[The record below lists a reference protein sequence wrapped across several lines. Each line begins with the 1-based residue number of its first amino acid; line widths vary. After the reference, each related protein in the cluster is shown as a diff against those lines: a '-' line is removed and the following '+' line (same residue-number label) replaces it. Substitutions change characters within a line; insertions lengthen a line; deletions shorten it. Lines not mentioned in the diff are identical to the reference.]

1 MSARPKGV
9 ADVLPLTPLQRG
21 LVYLARRDGET
32 GTDPYTIQVVLHG
45 DGPDPDRLHGA
56 LDAVL
61 ARHDVLRA
69 AIRDRKRGE
78 PVAVVPTTARV
89 GWRTVDAADDDE
101 AERLVTA
108 ERTTRFDLAK
118 PPLVR
123 ALLVRVGGAW
133 RLAITIHHVVVDG
146 WSLGPLLRELLTTA
160 GGEEPAQEP
169 VPFRRHLEHLATLD
183 RDTAAKR
190 LADDL
195 DGIDEPTLLVG
206 PTSGTGL
213 PAAVTVELPDL
224 RHDRHTLATQ
234 LQAAWGIVLARLT
247 GRDDVVLGTTV
258 SGRPAALAGVEDMI
272 GPFVTTLPTRV
283 SVGSGTV
290 GELLDDLAR
299 RGRDRLADEQADLGT
314 VQRLTGVEGELFDTL
329 VVVENVGLD
338 PSKLAALAPSLGV
351 REVTIHDAT
360 HYPVSVVALPAHGD
374 SPARLRLVHR
384 LPDDEAA
391 ALLERLVR
399 VLGALEDL
407 DASVASVEVTSPEER
422 DELVRAGNTS
432 PRSTPTTWPALFA
445 AAARRDPEKPAVVVG
460 GPDPAVVGTL
470 TWAELD
476 ARSSAVASALAAQGI
491 GPGSVVGVSLP
502 RSPDMIVALAG
513 VLRSGAAYLPLDPDY
528 PADRLEY
535 MVADSG
541 AALVIDDVD
550 SLMSDVSMAAL
561 LTPPDPDDTAY
572 LIYTSGST
580 GRPKGVVVPHAGVAD
595 LIATATDP
603 ERLAVTPDSTVAMFA
618 SVSFDL
624 AFFEMSMALCV
635 GGTLVVVPTAL
646 RAPDHAL
653 AAYLRDHGVTH
664 AALPPSVS
672 GALPADAP
680 LPSPMTILVGTEA
693 VPPELVARWGHERRL
708 FDAYGPT
715 EVTVNATLG
724 ALRPDDVART
734 GAAPIGRVDVGGR
747 AYVLDRRLQPV
758 PAGVPGE
765 LYLAG
770 AGLARGYHG
779 RPDLTADRFLA
790 DPFGA
795 AFGAPG
801 ARMYRTGDLVR
812 RRPALLP
819 DGGSDPWPGELDYLG
834 RVDEQVSLRGFRVE
848 PGEVA
853 SVLAEDPS
861 VGQALAVVR
870 HDDRPQLVAY
880 VTPGSGSP
888 DPAAL
893 REHAAAR
900 LPEHMVPSAVVVLDA
915 FPLTPNAKI
924 DRARLPAPEFS
935 AGGGRAAE
943 TDAERAL
950 CAVLADVLELEEVGP
965 EDDFFALGGDSIV
978 ALSLVSRARRAGW
991 ILTPRQVV
999 EQRTAGALAS
1009 VAVRE
1014 AADEDT
1020 APVADD
1026 GTGRVALSPVARAWL
1041 ARGYSRR
1048 YHQRV
1053 LVDRPAGD
1061 LTAALDAVLARHDL
1075 LRARLVLD
1083 DEPYLDVPA
1092 PGAVSASDVLGDQQS
1107 LTGPAD
1113 PAPDRSGSDDH
1124 DAVVERTVDRLDP
1137 QAGRM
1142 LTAAVVGDR
1151 LLLVGHH
1158 LVVDAVSWR
1167 VIAEDLERAAR
1178 GETLDPV
1185 PTSFRTHTADLP
1197 EQAAARAAERDHWL
1211 DAAPRPEDA
1220 LGTGHGTVGTQ
1231 RHHHVTVPAEI
1242 ATPLLTELPAAVRG
1256 GIDDVLLSA
1265 VLLATD
1271 RDDLVVDRERH
1282 GRESERDLARTVG
1295 WFTVTHPVRL
1305 RPASDPGATLKA
1317 VKEQLR
1323 ATPGDGAGWGLLRE
1337 IARDPALVDAP
1348 APPVLV
1354 NYLGRTTGDFSGGA
1368 DDDMPVAHALE
1379 INAQRG
1385 PDDELVARFST
1396 AVLPDDEV
1404 AALADAFVAACRE
1417 LVASGVEGP
1426 TPSDFGLVTLT
1437 QADVDALGAVD
1448 DVLPPSPLAEGIL
1461 ATTAL
1466 EGDDDVYA
1474 VALEIELSDAPTDEQ
1489 RAALDRAAT
1498 ALIARHDALRESF
1511 PQVSSGRWVTA
1522 IGTEPVSPLWSYR
1535 LDGHRLRV
1543 EAHHAVLDGWSVPV
1557 LVREWFA
1564 LWTAALNGAEDLV
1577 AAAGLG
1583 PTYPHRRHLARLAAR
1598 DTTADRDAWRTAL
1611 ADLDGPTLLA
1621 DALPTVTGSG
1631 VGERDRVIGST
1642 ALLATAR
1649 ELGVTVATVLQVAWA
1664 LVLSRTTGH
1673 DDVVLGQTVSGRPA
1687 DVEGVDDA
1695 VGLYITTVPVRI
1707 ALRDDEPLAD
1717 LVVRVQSEQAALLD
1731 HHDLGLQGIQREAG
1745 VGDLFDTLL
1754 VVENYPLDP
1763 AAVDAALPEGLHVAQ
1778 VRNDDAPHYPA
1789 SLVATP
1795 GAEGLH
1801 LRLTHRRHV
1810 VDTPTADALLDR
1822 VEAALRLLAES
1833 TEEAQGP
1840 LDLLDDTT
1848 RAAVLAGGPEREYP
1862 RTTLTAA
1869 IVDGLRREP
1878 DAPAVVTPDGTTLTR
1893 RELDER
1899 SAALAADLAAQGIG
1913 RGDVVGV
1920 AWPRSAELIVSLV
1933 GVLRAGAAYLPLDP
1947 DHPADRR
1954 EFMLADSGA
1963 RLVLGPDAA
1972 PNVSNAPMT
1981 TLNDSM
1987 AAVLTPQGDP
1997 DDAAYVLYTS
2007 GSTGRPKGVVVT
2019 HAAIVNR
2026 LAWMQ
2031 ERFGLGAGDAVL
2043 QKTPSTFDVSVWEFF
2058 WPLVDGAPLVFAAPG
2073 RHGDPEHLVERITA
2087 GDVTTLHFVPS
2098 MLRPFL
2104 DHVAVT
2110 GAPAS
2115 LRRIV
2120 TSGEG
2125 LPGALAQR
2133 CHELLPDVELHNL
2146 YGPTEAAVDVTAVHV
2161 TSGDVTIGPPVANTG
2176 VRVLDTHLR
2185 PVAPGVPGELYLT
2198 GVQLARG
2205 YHGRPALTADRF
2217 VADPFGPSGTRMYRT
2232 GDVVRRRPD
2241 GDLEHLGRADDQV
2254 KIRGFRVELGEV
2266 ESALAADPRVAQAV
2280 ASVRT
2285 TDAGAVRLVAHVV
2298 PTGDVTPDDTTP
2310 DDLRAR
2316 TAATLPEHMVPS
2328 SIVLL
2333 DDLPLTPSGK
2343 VDRRALPDD
2352 ATDRAVSGR
2361 APAGPAEEALADAIG
2376 AVLGVEH
2383 VPADADF
2390 LALGGDSILAIAVVA
2405 KARAAG
2411 LQVTPRQ
2418 VLTHRTVEALAVAA
2432 GEVTTAVVEQDPA
2445 QAPLPP
2451 IAVALLAA
2459 GPWRRFHQWRAFG
2472 LDEAPDLEEA
2482 VAAHAALRVRVDP
2495 EQRLMIV
2502 QDEHPGPLVV
2512 EADVDAEQAAR
2523 EAADRLDPERGV
2535 VVQGVR
2541 TADRLV
2547 VVIHHIAVDAVS
2559 WLHLAGPS
2567 TPGYLRWTTR
2577 LADEAPGLRDRLD
2590 AWAAVLRRDPSALPT
2605 RDALDPQRDVAAAL
2619 HRRELRIPAAG
2630 LAAAAARVGG
2640 GVEDALLAALA
2651 LAVGTDLVVEVEAHG
2666 RPDELSDVVG
2676 WFTTAAPVRL
2686 APGPDAVR
2694 TLRGAVAARRTLP
2707 GPDRTFGQLRWLDDE
2722 GARVL
2727 GALPGPDVALN
2738 YLGRSTGG
2746 DGGLHGGGDP
2756 DRPATV
2762 PLTVDAVL
2770 EDDTLVV
2777 RTSWPEAVLPDDGA
2791 GRVLDAFA
2799 TAIGEL
2805 AALAGADLGALAGP
2819 AVVTAPLTGD
2829 ALERVLA
2836 EVGAPVVDVLPPS
2849 PLAEGLMLLAPGP
2862 DGAGDD
2868 PYTIQLTI
2876 PVAGEVDAG
2885 ALEAAVTAT
2894 VARHDALRTVLP
2906 AGPDGRPL
2914 AVVLADPPSRTFRVD
2929 GRAPTEVAA
2938 DDRRPFDLARGPL
2951 LRATLADG
2959 ALVLTV
2965 HHVAIDGWSM
2975 PILVRDQLA
2984 TWAGT
2989 APRDAA
2995 PAYRDHL
3002 ARLAARDPDA
3012 DLALWREALAGFET
3026 PTVLAPGAV
3035 VDGGRPTREPV
3046 PLSVDPAAVA
3056 RRHGVTVAT
3065 VLQVAW
3071 GVLLGWA
3078 TGSDDVVLLQTVS
3091 GRDSQDGGTVGLFID
3106 TVPVRVQ
3113 PRAGT
3118 TVGALL
3124 GAVRDEQA
3132 ALTGAEHVGL
3142 AAIQRAVG
3150 LPELADTL
3158 LVVENYPVDAATLP
3172 APEGVEVG
3180 PIAADD
3186 GTHYPV
3192 CVVGTGEGVHLA
3204 HHLGE
3209 DEGRTWAARLGRV
3222 IDALAQDGPI
3232 AAIDPLDDA
3241 SRRLVV
3247 ETWNDTAVDAGE
3259 RTWPEWFDATVASS
3273 PDAVAVVG
3281 EAVDGTSVSWTY
3293 AELDERSAAVAA
3305 SLRARG
3311 IGPEDVV
3318 GVALPRT
3325 PDLVVGLVA
3334 VLRAG
3339 AAYLP
3344 LDPDYPADRL
3354 RFTVADAGVRVV
3366 LTVPEVSLP
3375 AFDDVEFVTL
3385 SVSKA
3390 ALLTPPEVHR
3400 ANAAYVIHTSGST
3413 GRPKGVVVPH
3423 GVVPSLVA
3431 TATDRLGLR
3440 PGARV
3445 LQFASP
3451 GFDVAFWELTMA
3463 MAVGATLVVAPTRV
3477 RVPDRTLTDFLTEH
3491 RLGAG
3496 DVLILPPALV
3506 AALPEDAELPDEAVL
3521 LVGTEAV
3528 PPAVIERWAAR
3539 MRVFN
3544 AYGPTE
3550 VAVNS
3555 TLGETD
3561 PSSGASG
3568 RVPIGVPDPNT
3579 TAHVLDPALR
3589 PVPPGGVGELY
3600 LGGPGLARGY
3610 LGRPDLTADRF
3621 VANPFDGPGKR
3632 MYRTGDVVRRLP
3644 DGRLDHLGRADDQV
3658 KVRGYRI
3665 ELGEVAAAVAS
3676 APGVDRAVADTRPGP
3691 GGSRRLVA
3699 WFVAA
3704 ADTPADPDAVRA
3716 HLADGLPAPMV
3727 PTALVPVADIPT
3739 LPSGKT
3745 DRRALPEP
3753 DLGAAVAGQ
3762 EPRTAAER
3770 EVAQVVAD
3778 VLDLDTLPDV
3788 DAAFTDL
3795 GGHSL
3800 LLPVLRRG
3808 LAGIGLDVPV
3818 AELLARPT
3826 VAELARLRDDGST
3839 DGESG
3844 DSSRWIRLRDGAG
3857 SPVVLLPG
3865 AGGTVY
3871 PYAALAAALGDRP
3884 VWALQGAELVGED
3897 GPASVEAVVAD
3908 VLEHLGTTGELDLVG
3923 WSYGGVVAA
3932 AVARELGE
3940 RLGSLTLLDAWPGL
3954 GEIEGTG
3961 DPAAFLGDVLGVGP
3975 VDDEPGL
3982 AAAVAAD
3989 PALAELYPPEVL
4001 RGAVRHVEHARA
4013 VLVAHRPQGVETTA
4027 PVTVVVATRENDE
4040 TRARDVWAP
4049 VLPGHTR
4056 FAAVDAT
4063 HLGLLRP
4070 GGVTEVGGLVRES
4083 ITSTNT
4089 DTSTATTE
4097 ERP

>member
-21 LVYLARRDGET
+21 LVYLARRDGDEGT
-32 GTDPYTIQVVLHG
+32 DEGTDPYTIQLVLHG
-45 DGPDPDRLHGA
+45 DGPDPERLHGA

-89 GWRTVDAADDDE
+89 GWRDETAASDDE

-108 ERTTRFDLAK
+108 ERTARFDLAT

-123 ALLVRVGGAW
+123 ALLVRVGEGW

-146 WSLGPLLRELLTTA
+146 WSLGPLLRELLATA
-160 GGEEPAQEP
+160 EGTPPTGDP

-195 DGIDEPTLLVG
+195 AGIDEPTLLVG
-206 PTSGTGL
+206 ASSGTGL
-213 PAAVTVELPDL
+213 PSSVTVDLPPL
-224 RHDRHTLATQ
+224 RSDRHTLATQ

-258 SGRPAALAGVEDMI
+258 SGRPAALDGVEDMI

-283 SVGSGTV
+283 SVASPGTV
-290 GELLDDLAR
+290 GDLLDDLAR
-299 RGRDRLADEQADLGT
+299 RGRDRLADEHADLAA
-314 VQRLTGVEGELFDTL
+314 VQRLTGVDGELFDTL

-338 PSKLAALAPSLGV
+338 PSKLAALAPSVGV

-374 SPARLRLVHR
+374 EPARLRLAHR
-384 LPDDEAA
+384 LPDADAA
-391 ALLERLVR
+391 VLLDRLVR

-407 DASVASVEVTSPEER
+407 DAPVAAIEVTSPEER
-422 DELVRAGNTS
+422 RELIRVGNTS
-432 PRSTPTTWPALFA
+432 ERSTPTTWPALFT

-476 ARSSAVASALAAQGI
+476 ARSSAVASALHARGI

-502 RSPDMIVALAG
+502 RSPDLIVALAG
-513 VLRSGAAYLPLDPDY
+513 VLRCGAAYLPLDPDY

-550 SLMSDVSMAAL
+550 SLTSNVSMAAL
-561 LTPPDPDDTAY
+561 LTPPDPDDAAY

-653 AAYLRDHGVTH
+653 AAYLREHGVTH
-664 AALPPSVS
+664 AALPPSVT
-672 GALPADAP
+672 GALPPDAP
-680 LPSPMTILVGTEA
+680 LPEPMTILVGTEA
-693 VPPELVARWGHERRL
+693 VPPELVARWGYGRRL

-758 PAGVPGE
+758 PTGVPGE

-779 RPDLTADRFLA
+779 RPDLTADRFVA
-790 DPFGA
+790 DPFG
-795 AFGAPG
+795 GPG
-801 ARMYRTGDLVR
+801 ERMYRTGDLVR

-853 SVLAEDPS
+853 SVLAEDPG

-870 HDDRPQLVAY
+870 HDDGRARLVAY
-880 VTPGSGSP
+880 VTPGSGAP
-888 DPAAL
+888 EPAAL
-893 REHAAAR
+893 RERAAAR
-900 LPEHMVPSAVVVLDA
+900 LPEHMVPAAVVVLDA

-924 DRARLPAPEFS
+924 DRARLPAPEF
-935 AGGGRAAE
+935 AGGGGRAASTE
-943 TDAERAL
+943 AERAL
-950 CAVLADVLELEEVGP
+950 CGALAEVLDLEDVGP
-965 EDDFFALGGDSIV
+965 DDDFFALGGDSIV

-999 EQRTAGALAS
+999 EQRTAGALAT

-1014 AADEDT
+1014 VAEEA

-1026 GTGRVALSPVARAWL
+1026 GTGRVELTPVARAWL
-1041 ARGYSRR
+1041 ERGYSRR

-1053 LVDRPAGD
+1053 LVDRPDGD
-1061 LTAALDAVLARHDL
+1061 LPAALDAVLARHDL
-1075 LRARLVLD
+1075 LRARLVRG

-1092 PGAVSASDVLGDQQS
+1092 PGSVSAADVLGDHQTS
-1107 LTGPAD
+1107 TRPEGDAG
-1113 PAPDRSGSDDH
+1113 ATSGTDDH
-1124 DAVVERTVDRLDP
+1124 DALVERTADRLDP
-1137 QAGRM
+1137 EAGRM

-1167 VIAEDLERAAR
+1167 VITEDLQRAAA

-1185 PTSFRTHTADLP
+1185 PTSFRTHTADLA
-1197 EQAAARAAERDHWL
+1197 EQASTRAGEREHWL
-1211 DAAPRPEDA
+1211 AAAPDPGPADR
-1220 LGTGHGTVGTQ
+1220 GTVSDQ
-1231 RHHHVTVPAEI
+1231 RHHHVTVPAEV

-1256 GIDDVLLSA
+1256 GIDDVLLTA
-1265 VLLATD
+1265 MLLATGAD
-1271 RDDLVVDRERH
+1271 ELVVDRERH
-1282 GRESERDLARTVG
+1282 GRESDRDLSRTVG

-1305 RPASDPGATLKA
+1305 RPAAHPGATLKA

-1323 ATPGDGAGWGLLRE
+1323 ATPGGGAGWGLLRE
-1337 IARDPALVDAP
+1337 VARDADLRA
-1348 APPVLV
+1348 AATPPVLV

-1368 DDDMPVAHALE
+1368 DDDMPLAHVLE
-1379 INAQRG
+1379 VNAQRA
-1385 PDDELVARFST
+1385 DDDGLLARFST

-1404 AALADAFVAACRE
+1404 AALADAFVTACRQ
-1417 LVASGVEGP
+1417 LVASEVQGA
-1426 TPSDFGLVTLT
+1426 TPSDFPLVALT
-1437 QADVDALGAVD
+1437 QDDVDALGAVD

-1474 VALEIELSDAPTDEQ
+1474 VALEIELSAAPTDEQ

-1522 IGTEPVSPLWSYR
+1522 IGTEPVSPLWTYR
-1535 LDGHRLRV
+1535 VEGHRLVV

-1564 LWTAALNGAEDLV
+1564 LWTAALDGARDDADLV

-1583 PTYPHRRHLARLAAR
+1583 PTYPHRRHLARLDAR
-1598 DTTADRDAWRTAL
+1598 DTTVDREAWRAAL

-1621 DALPTVTGSG
+1621 DALSSGTGEG
-1631 VGERDRVIGST
+1631 TGERDRVLDSAG
-1642 ALLATAR
+1642 LARTAR
-1649 ELGVTVATVLQVAWA
+1649 DLGVTAATMLQVAWA
-1664 LVLSRTTGH
+1664 LVLSRTTGR

-1695 VGLYITTVPVRI
+1695 VGLYITTIPVRVR
-1707 ALRDDEPLAD
+1707 LRDDEPLAD
-1717 LVVRVQSEQAALLD
+1717 LVVRVQAEQAALLD
-1731 HHDLGLQGIQREAG
+1731 HHDLGLQGIQRAAG

-1763 AAVDAALPEGLHVAQ
+1763 AAVDAALPAGLHVEA

-1795 GAEGLH
+1795 GPEGLH

-1810 VDTPTADALLDR
+1810 VDDAAADALLDR
-1822 VEAALRLLAES
+1822 VEAALRLLVES
-1833 TEEAQGP
+1833 PEEAQGP
-1840 LDLLDDTT
+1840 LDLLDDAT
-1848 RAAVLAGGPEREYP
+1848 RDAVLAGGPDRAFP
-1862 RTTLTAA
+1862 TTTLAA
-1869 IVDGLRREP
+1869 AVVAGLRREP
-1878 DAPAVVTPDGTTLTR
+1878 DAPAVVTPDGTTVTR
-1893 RELDER
+1893 RELDDR
-1899 SAALAADLAAQGIG
+1899 SAALASGLASRGIG

-1920 AWPRSAELIVSLV
+1920 AWPRSAELIVALV

-1954 EFMLADSGA
+1954 EFMLVDSGA
-1963 RLVLGPDAA
+1963 RVVLDD
-1972 PNVSNAPMT
+1972 SNASLLSLDASSDALP
-1981 TLNDSM
+1981 
-1987 AAVLTPQGDP
+1987 APEVHP

-2019 HAAIVNR
+2019 HAAIMNR

-2031 ERFGLGAGDAVL
+2031 ERFALGAHDAVL

-2058 WPLVDGAPLVFAAPG
+2058 WPLVDGAPMVLAAPG
-2073 RHGDPEHLVERITA
+2073 RHGDPEHLVERIAA
-2087 GDVTTLHFVPS
+2087 GSVTTLHFVPS

-2104 DHVAVT
+2104 DHLGSTATAV
-2110 GAPAS
+2110 GS
-2115 LRRIV
+2115 LRRVV

-2125 LPGALAQR
+2125 LPGALARR
-2133 CHELLPDVELHNL
+2133 CLDLLPGVELHNL
-2146 YGPTEAAVDVTAVHV
+2146 YGPTEAAVDVTAIRVE
-2161 TSGDVTIGPPVANTG
+2161 GADVTIGPPVANTG
-2176 VRVLDTHLR
+2176 VRVLDTRLR
-2185 PVAPGVPGELYLT
+2185 PVAPGVAGELYLT
-2198 GVQLARG
+2198 GIQLARG

-2217 VADPFGPSGTRMYRT
+2217 VADPFGRPGTRMYRT

-2266 ESALAADPRVAQAV
+2266 ESALAADPGVAQAV

-2285 TDAGAVRLVAHVV
+2285 TEAGAVRLVAHVV
-2298 PTGDVTPDDTTP
+2298 PHGDVDPEE
-2310 DDLRAR
+2310 LRQRA
-2316 TAATLPEHMVPS
+2316 AATLPEHMVPS

-2352 ATDRAVSGR
+2352 VPDVGSRGR
-2361 APAGPAEEALADAIG
+2361 APSGPVEEALADAVA
-2376 AVLGVEH
+2376 AVLGVEL

-2418 VLTHRTVEALAVAA
+2418 VLTHRTVEALAAAA
-2432 GEVTTAVVEQDPA
+2432 GEVTGAVAEQDPTE
-2445 QAPLPP
+2445 APLPP
-2451 IAVALLAA
+2451 IAVALLDA
-2459 GPWRRFHQWRAFG
+2459 GPWRRFHQWRAFP
-2472 LDEAPDLEEA
+2472 LAEAPDLDAA
-2482 VAAHAALRVRVDP
+2482 VAAHPALRVRVDP
-2495 EQRLMIV
+2495 ERRRMVV
-2502 QDEHPGPLVV
+2502 QDEHPGPVVV
-2512 EADVDAEQAAR
+2512 EADLPVEQAAR

-2541 TADRLV
+2541 TTGQLV
-2547 VVIHHIAVDAVS
+2547 VVIHHVAVDAVS
-2559 WLHLAGPS
+2559 WLHLDGPA

-2577 LADEAPGLRDRLD
+2577 LADEAPSLRGQLD
-2590 AWAAVLRRDPSALPT
+2590 GWAAVLRRDTDALPT
-2605 RDALDPQRDVAAAL
+2605 RDILDPRRDVASAL
-2619 HRRELRIPAAG
+2619 HRRELRVPAAG
-2630 LAAAAARVGG
+2630 LASAAARVGG
-2640 GVEDALLAALA
+2640 GVEDAVLAALA
-2651 LAVGTDLVVEVEAHG
+2651 LAVTGDLVVEVEAHG

-2676 WFTTAAPVRL
+2676 WFTTAAPVRVSSSSDPASSPVAPL
-2686 APGPDAVR
+2686 ALAR
-2694 TLRGAVAARRTLP
+2694 TLRHAVAARRRLP
-2707 GPDRTFGQLRWLDDE
+2707 GPDRAFGQLRWLDDE

-2727 GALPGPDVALN
+2727 GALPGPEVALN

-2746 DGGLHGGGDP
+2746 GGGLHGGGDP

-2762 PLTVDAVL
+2762 PLSIDALL
-2770 EDDTLVV
+2770 EDDLLVV
-2777 RTSWPEAVLPDDGA
+2777 RAAWPEAVLPDDGA
-2791 GRVLDAFA
+2791 GEVLDAFA
-2799 TAIGEL
+2799 AAIGEL
-2805 AALAGADLGALAGP
+2805 AGLAGADLGTLAGP
-2819 AVVTAPLTGD
+2819 AVVTAPLSD
-2829 ALERVLA
+2829 AALEQVLA

-2849 PLAEGLMLLAPGP
+2849 PLAEGLVLLAPGP
-2862 DGAGDD
+2862 DAADSGADD

-2876 PVAGEVDAG
+2876 PLSGAVDA
-2885 ALEAAVTAT
+2885 ASLEAALTAT

-2906 AGPDGRPL
+2906 AGPDGRPV
-2914 AVVLADPPSRTFRVD
+2914 AVVLADPASRMFRVD
-2929 GRAPTEVAA
+2929 RRAPDAVAA

-2975 PILVRDQLA
+2975 PILVRDLLA
-2984 TWAGT
+2984 TWAGS

-2995 PAYRDHL
+2995 PAHRDHL
-3002 ARLAARDPDA
+3002 ARLAARDPEA
-3012 DLALWREALAGFET
+3012 DLASWREHLAGFES
-3026 PTVLAPGAV
+3026 PTVLAPDV
-3035 VDGGRPTREPV
+3035 TVDGGRPTREPV
-3046 PLSVDPAAVA
+3046 PTTVDPAAVA

-3065 VLQVAW
+3065 VLQTAW

-3091 GRDSQDGGTVGLFID
+3091 GRGPEDGDTVGLFID
-3106 TVPVRVQ
+3106 TVPVRVR

-3118 TVGALL
+3118 TVRALL
-3124 GAVRDEQA
+3124 GEVRDAQA

-3142 AAIQRAVG
+3142 AAIQRAAG
-3150 LPELADTL
+3150 LPELGDTL
-3158 LVVENYPVDAATLP
+3158 LVVENYPVDAAALP
-3172 APEGVEVG
+3172 APQGVEVG

-3204 HHLGE
+3204 HHLGQ
-3209 DEGRTWAARLGRV
+3209 DEGRTWVQRLGRV
-3222 IDALAQDGPI
+3222 LDALAQDGPV
-3232 AAIDPLDDA
+3232 AAIDPLDEA

-3273 PDAVAVVG
+3273 PDATAVVG
-3281 EAVDGTSVSWTY
+3281 ETLDGTTASWTY

-3375 AFDDVEFVTL
+3375 DFDDVDFVTL
-3385 SVSKA
+3385 GVSKA
-3390 ALLTPPEVHR
+3390 AVLTPPEVLHPDH
-3400 ANAAYVIHTSGST
+3400 AAYVIHTSGST

-3423 GVVPSLVA
+3423 RVVPSLVA

-3463 MAVGATLVVAPTRV
+3463 LAVGATLVVAPSRV
-3477 RVPDRTLTDFLTEH
+3477 RVPDRALTDFLAEH
-3491 RLGAG
+3491 HLGAG

-3506 AALPEDAELPDEAVL
+3506 AALPDDAELPDEAVL

-3561 PSSGASG
+3561 PASGASG

-3579 TAHVLDPALR
+3579 TAYVLDPALR

-3621 VANPFDGPGKR
+3621 VANPFEGPGTR

-3665 ELGEVAAAVAS
+3665 ELGEVAAAVAG
-3676 APGVDRAVADTRPGP
+3676 APGVERAVADTRPGP
-3691 GGSRRLVA
+3691 GGTRRLVS
-3699 WFVAA
+3699 WFVG
-3704 ADTPADPDAVRA
+3704 TADPETLRG
-3716 HLADGLPAPMV
+3716 HLTDVLPAPMV

-3753 DLGAAVAGQ
+3753 DLDTAGRA
-3762 EPRTAAER
+3762 PRTTAER
-3770 EVAQVVAD
+3770 EIAEVVAQV
-3778 VLDLDTLPDV
+3778 LDLAALPDV

-3808 LAGIGLDVPV
+3808 LAGIGLDVGI
-3818 AELLARPT
+3818 AELLGRPT
-3826 VAELARLRDDGST
+3826 VADLARLRDGGPSDGPGRRVSLREG
-3839 DGESG
+3839 DG
-3844 DSSRWIRLRDGAG
+3844 R
-3857 SPVVLLPG
+3857 PVVLLPG
-3865 AGGTVY
+3865 AGGTAY
-3871 PYAALAAALGDRP
+3871 PYAALAATLGDRP
-3884 VWALQGAELVGED
+3884 VRALQGAELLGEPGATTID
-3897 GPASVEAVVAD
+3897 AAVAD
-3908 VLEHLGTTGELDLVG
+3908 VLEQLDELEAGEVDLVG

-3932 AVARELGE
+3932 AVARELGD
-3940 RLGSLTLLDAWPGL
+3940 RLRSLTLLDAWPGL
-3954 GEIEGTG
+3954 GDADPG
-3961 DPAAFLGDVLGVGP
+3961 DPAAFLADVLGVGP
-3975 VDDEPGL
+3975 VDDETGL
-3982 AAAVAAD
+3982 ASAVAAD
-3989 PALAELYPPEVL
+3989 AALAELYPPDVL
-4001 RGAVRHVEHARA
+4001 HGAVRHVEHARA
-4013 VLVAHRPQGVETTA
+4013 VLRTHRPEPLATDA
-4027 PVTVVVATRENDE
+4027 PVTVVVATHGGSDTGEHVE
-4040 TRARDVWAP
+4040 RARAVWAP
-4049 VLPGHTR
+4049 VLPDHAR
-4056 FAAVDAT
+4056 FVTVDAD
-4063 HLGLLRP
+4063 HVGLLRP
-4070 GGVTEVGGLVRES
+4070 GGVA
-4083 ITSTNT
+4083 STGRFVHET
-4089 DTSTATTE
+4089 ITATTDTE
-4097 ERP
+4097 DAQ